1 LKFFLQVERNLKII
15 HNFTVQKLAIIKT
28 MQVYR
33 FRLLFEE
40 QEDFLRDIEI
50 KPGQTFKDFHDII
63 LQSVDIE
70 SNELASFFI
79 CDPGW
84 SKQREITLID
94 MGVKT
99 PDTDFDEEDGKPVSV
114 PIPVMIMDDVKIR
127 EVIEDP
133 HQRMLFEYNF
143 LNPTTFFIELM
154 KIVEGDPKKVYPIC
168 VKKEGTMTPT
178 ATPDF
183 LSFLDDPD
191 EEAMLGELDT
201 LIKSGD
207 LEEEIDENYTTEPEW

>member
-1 LKFFLQVERNLKII
+1 
-15 HNFTVQKLAIIKT
+15 

-84 SKQREITLID
+84 NKQREITLID
-94 MGVKT
+94 MGVKI
-99 PDTDFDEEDGKPVSV
+99 PDTDFDEDERKPVII
-114 PIPVMIMDDVKIR
+114 PLPVMIMEDVKIR
-127 EVIEDP
+127 EVIDDP
-133 HQRMLFEYNF
+133 HQRILFEYNF

-154 KIVEGDPKKVYPIC
+154 KIVEGDSKKVYPVC
-168 VKKEGTMTPT
+168 VKKEGTLAPTTTPN
-178 ATPDF
+178 F

-191 EEAMLGELDT
+191 EDAMLGELDK
-201 LIKSGD
+201 LIESGD

>member
-1 LKFFLQVERNLKII
+1 
-15 HNFTVQKLAIIKT
+15 

-33 FRLLFEE
+33 FRLLYEE
-40 QEDFLRDIEI
+40 QDDFLRDIEI

-70 SNELASFFI
+70 GKELALFFI
-79 CDPGW
+79 CDPQW
-84 SKQREITLID
+84 NKQREITLID
-94 MGVKT
+94 MGLKD
-99 PDTDFDEEDGKPVSV
+99 PDTDIDDDDRKPVKA

-133 HQRMLFEYNF
+133 HQRILFEYNF
-143 LNPTTFFIELM
+143 LNPVTFFIELI
-154 KIVEGDPKKVYPIC
+154 KIVDGDPKKVYPLC
-168 VKKEGTMTPT
+168 VKKEGTLAPST
-178 ATPDF
+178 APNF

-191 EEAMLGELDT
+191 EDAMLGELNKM
-201 LIKSGD
+201 IESGD

>member
-1 LKFFLQVERNLKII
+1 
-15 HNFTVQKLAIIKT
+15 

-63 LQSVDIE
+63 LNSVDIE

-94 MGVKT
+94 MGIKT
-99 PDTDFDEEDGKPVSV
+99 PDTDFDDDERKPVNI

-127 EVIEDP
+127 EVIDDP
-133 HQRMLFEYNF
+133 HQRILFEYNF

-154 KIVEGDPKKVYPIC
+154 KIVEGDPKKTYPIC

-178 ATPDF
+178 ATPNF

-191 EEAMLGELDT
+191 EDAMLGELDK
-201 LIKSGD
+201 LIESGE

>member
-1 LKFFLQVERNLKII
+1 
-15 HNFTVQKLAIIKT
+15 

-33 FRLLFEE
+33 FRILFEE

-84 SKQREITLID
+84 NKQREITLID
-94 MGVKT
+94 MGVKA
-99 PDTDFDEEDGKPVSV
+99 PDTDFDEDDGKPVEV
-114 PIPVMIMDDVKIR
+114 PIPVMIMEDVKIR
-127 EVIEDP
+127 EVIDDP

-154 KIVEGDPKKVYPIC
+154 KIVEVDPKKFYPIG
-168 VKKEGTMTPT
+168 VRKEETMTPT
-178 ATPDF
+178 AAPNF

-191 EEAMLGELDT
+191 EEAMLGELDK
-201 LIKSGD
+201 LIESGE

>member
-1 LKFFLQVERNLKII
+1 
-15 HNFTVQKLAIIKT
+15 

-79 CDPGW
+79 CDQGW
-84 SKQREITLID
+84 NKQREITLID
-94 MGVKT
+94 MGVKI
-99 PDTDFDEEDGKPVSV
+99 PDTDFDEDDRKPVNI
-114 PIPVMIMDDVKIR
+114 PLPVMIMEDVKIR

-133 HQRMLFEYNF
+133 HQRILFEYNF

-154 KIVEGDPKKVYPIC
+154 KIVEGDPKKVYPVC
-168 VKKEGTMTPT
+168 VKKEGTLAPT
-178 ATPDF
+178 ATPNF

-191 EEAMLGELDT
+191 EDAMLGELDK
-201 LIKSGD
+201 LIESGD

>member
-1 LKFFLQVERNLKII
+1 
-15 HNFTVQKLAIIKT
+15 

-63 LQSVDIE
+63 LKSVDIE

-99 PDTDFDEEDGKPVSV
+99 PDTDFDDDERKPVNI

-127 EVIEDP
+127 EVIDDP
-133 HQRMLFEYNF
+133 HQRILFEYNF

-154 KIVEGDPKKVYPIC
+154 KIVEGDPKKTYPIC

-178 ATPDF
+178 ATPNF

-191 EEAMLGELDT
+191 EDAMLGELDK
-201 LIKSGD
+201 LIESGE

>member
-1 LKFFLQVERNLKII
+1 
-15 HNFTVQKLAIIKT
+15 

-33 FRLLFEE
+33 FRILFEE

-84 SKQREITLID
+84 NKQREITLID
-94 MGVKT
+94 MGVKA
-99 PDTDFDEEDGKPVSV
+99 PDTDFDEDEGKPVEI
-114 PIPVMIMDDVKIR
+114 PIPVMIMEDVKIR
-127 EVIEDP
+127 EVIDDP

-154 KIVEGDPKKVYPIC
+154 KIVEGDPKKVYPVC

-178 ATPDF
+178 AAPNF

-191 EEAMLGELDT
+191 EEAMLGELDK
-201 LIKSGD
+201 LIESGE

>member
-1 LKFFLQVERNLKII
+1 
-15 HNFTVQKLAIIKT
+15 

-94 MGVKT
+94 MGLKV
-99 PDTDFDEEDGKPVSV
+99 PDTDFDDDDRKPVEV
-114 PIPVMIMDDVKIR
+114 PIPVMIMEDVKIR
-127 EVIEDP
+127 EVIDDP
-133 HQRMLFEYNF
+133 HQRILFEYNF
-143 LNPTTFFIELM
+143 LNPTTFFIELT
-154 KIVEGDPKKVYPIC
+154 KIVEGDPKKQYPAC

-178 ATPDF
+178 VAPNF

-191 EEAMLGELDT
+191 EEAMLGELDK
-201 LIKSGD
+201 LIESGE

>member
-1 LKFFLQVERNLKII
+1 
-15 HNFTVQKLAIIKT
+15 

-63 LQSVDIE
+63 LNSVNIE

-84 SKQREITLID
+84 NKQREITLID
-94 MGVKT
+94 MGIKT
-99 PDTDFDEEDGKPVSV
+99 PDTDFDDDERKPVNI

-127 EVIEDP
+127 EVIDDP
-133 HQRMLFEYNF
+133 HQRILFEYNF

-154 KIVEGDPKKVYPIC
+154 KIVEGDPKKTYPIC
-168 VKKEGTMTPT
+168 VKNEGTMIPT
-178 ATPDF
+178 ATPNF

-191 EEAMLGELDT
+191 EDAMLGELDK
-201 LIKSGD
+201 LIESGE

>member
-1 LKFFLQVERNLKII
+1 
-15 HNFTVQKLAIIKT
+15 

-33 FRLLFEE
+33 FRILFEE

-84 SKQREITLID
+84 NKQREITLID
-94 MGVKT
+94 MGVKA
-99 PDTDFDEEDGKPVSV
+99 PDTDFDEDDGKPVEV
-114 PIPVMIMDDVKIR
+114 PIPVMIMEDVKIR
-127 EVIEDP
+127 EVIDDP

-154 KIVEGDPKKVYPIC
+154 KIVEGDPKKVYPVC

-178 ATPDF
+178 AAPNF

-191 EEAMLGELDT
+191 EEAMLGELDK
-201 LIKSGD
+201 LIESGE

>member
-1 LKFFLQVERNLKII
+1 
-15 HNFTVQKLAIIKT
+15 

-33 FRLLFEE
+33 FRILFEE
-40 QEDFLRDIEI
+40 QEEFLRDIEI

-84 SKQREITLID
+84 SKLREITLID
-94 MGVKT
+94 MGLKT
-99 PDTDFDEEDGKPVSV
+99 PDTDFDDDDRKPVSV
-114 PIPVMIMDDVKIR
+114 PIPVAIMEDVKIR

-143 LNPTTFFIELM
+143 LNPTTFFIELT
-154 KIVEGDPKKVYPIC
+154 KIFEGDTKKVYPVC
-168 VKKEGTMTPT
+168 VKKEGAMTPST
-178 ATPDF
+178 TPNF

-191 EEAMLGELDT
+191 EEAMLGELDN